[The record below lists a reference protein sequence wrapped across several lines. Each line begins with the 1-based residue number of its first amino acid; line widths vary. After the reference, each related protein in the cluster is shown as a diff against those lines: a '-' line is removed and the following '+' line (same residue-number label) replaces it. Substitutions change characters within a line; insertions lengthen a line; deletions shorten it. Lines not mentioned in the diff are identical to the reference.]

1 MVKPIIYYD
10 LFSTAS
16 EQKDNEIHYNCF
28 HVWVNFEGTIR
39 NLSSREQLKKGLAQQ
54 IHLTFVNIKKIK
66 LLKYQPLSTIAVKS
80 REVQGPSAGDR
91 AGDYL

>member
-39 NLSSREQLKKGLAQQ
+39 NLSSREQLKKGLAQ
-54 IHLTFVNIKKIK
+54 
-66 LLKYQPLSTIAVKS
+66 
-80 REVQGPSAGDR
+80 
-91 AGDYL
+91 